1 MLMMEGGKRGRIRRL
16 AIESPQA
23 VRKWYRGLTAV
34 TQTAC
39 EEGKLGLQIT
49 VRYWRVYYRS
59 QRGSKGSI
67 TDHREALDSLLQITE
82 RHCRVYY
89 RSLMEKSWILKVLI
103 L

>member
-39 EEGKLGLQIT
+39 EEGEA
-49 VRYWRVYYRS
+49 WA
-59 QRGSKGSI
+59 
-67 TDHREALDSLLQITE
+67 TDHSEVLEGLLQITE
-82 RHCRVYY
+82 RQ
-89 RSLMEKSWILKVLI
+89 
-103 L
+103 